1 MTIDRDTLDQL
12 VFQVR
17 RFVRERLIPLE
28 REVDENDRIPDGII
42 GEMKELG
49 LFGLSIPEEYGG
61 LGLKLTEEIRVV
73 QEIGYTAPAFRTAF
87 GTNVG
92 IGSQGI
98 LIDGTEAQ
106 KKKYLPKLASGEIT
120 GSFAL
125 TEPEAGSDAA
135 SVMTSARADGDYYI
149 INGNKRFIT
158 NAPNAGL
165 FTVMARTGTPE
176 ARGRGI
182 SAFLIEA
189 KTPGIELGLPEKKMG
204 FKGAPCCDVTFNN
217 VRVHKEQIIG
227 GKEGQGFKTA
237 MKVLDRGRLHISAVS
252 VGICR
257 RLIDESVNYAIER
270 KQFGERIADFQL
282 IQAMIADSQ
291 TDYLAGKALVEASAE
306 KYDAG
311 IPVSTE
317 ASCCKLF
324 CTEAAGR
331 IADRAVQIHGG
342 SGYISEYPV
351 ERFYRDV
358 RLLRLYEGTSQIQQ
372 LVIAKNVIR
381 EAEKD

>member
-331 IADRAVQIHGG
+331 IADR
-342 SGYISEYPV
+342 
-351 ERFYRDV
+351 
-358 RLLRLYEGTSQIQQ
+358 
-372 LVIAKNVIR
+372 
-381 EAEKD
+381 